1 MTMADVVSLL
11 MLRQTANPSF
21 TSSSQPLLVF
31 MEQSNNSSAASSAR
45 AAPAPAV
52 LSKAHPSHPLL
63 QEGQQVCADVLIGG
77 VPTALLITSF
87 SDRLFVAVTQ
97 LNKLGSF
104 TLAATTVLNPA
115 EEMDARA
122 ASGSDNGPT
131 YSVQTLLGPR
141 SAALPQLL
149 ARRLIESVS
158 RSTVGPHMAS
168 KSLLLS
174 LALRQKPK
182 EILSEQDMQAVRDI
196 VAEVEKIKMW

>member
-1 MTMADVVSLL
+1 M
-11 MLRQTANPSF
+11 Q
-21 TSSSQPLLVF
+21 
-31 MEQSNNSSAASSAR
+31 QSNQSSAASSAR

-52 LSKAHPSHPLL
+52 LTKAHPSHPLL

-115 EEMDARA
+115 EEMDART
-122 ASGSDNGPT
+122 ASGSEQNGPT

-182 EILSEQDMQAVRDI
+182 EMLSDQDMQTVRDI

>member
-1 MTMADVVSLL
+1 
-11 MLRQTANPSF
+11 
-21 TSSSQPLLVF
+21 
-31 MEQSNNSSAASSAR
+31 
-45 AAPAPAV
+45 
-52 LSKAHPSHPLL
+52 
-63 QEGQQVCADVLIGG
+63 VCADVLIGG
-77 VPTALLITSF
+77 VPTALLIPSF

-122 ASGSDNGPT
+122 SGSENGPT

-158 RSTVGPHMAS
+158 RTTVGPHMAS

-182 EILSEQDMQAVRDI
+182 DILSESDMQTVRDI